1 MKRTFSIVAGMIFVL
16 TIFVLMVFPIF
27 YTPTCRISK
36 QSFGVRKARTVARLY
51 NIAFACVEFRVPN
64 FEDVWCADG
73 AVNRSVCPASGR
85 LIEFLRCVYS
95 NDSTWQEMVMEN
107 EDEKDFGRVVRDGW
121 GNIIRAA
128 WWSDVKGERLE
139 RTKRVGNLV
148 IWSVGANGVDER
160 GEGDDITMGVD
171 LEVTVP

>member
-1 MKRTFSIVAGMIFVL
+1 
-16 TIFVLMVFPIF
+16 
-27 YTPTCRISK
+27 
-36 QSFGVRKARTVARLY
+36 
-51 NIAFACVEFRVPN
+51 
-64 FEDVWCADG
+64 
-73 AVNRSVCPASGR
+73 
-85 LIEFLRCVYS
+85 
-95 NDSTWQEMVMEN
+95 MEN

-171 LEVTVP
+171 LTREGLTPVNMSQ